1 MTQQQK
7 ASREISSAIG
17 KSKMYYQ
24 VFDCQS
30 PVHPEFLSSF
40 NNLEEDRYLKED
52 WCYRFRA
59 YGSASI
65 ENNGVTWDS
74 SATFY
79 QSETINAYAGGKIRT
94 FAALPEVTRRFSETV
109 LLYPEIT
116 QAMGTSIFR
125 MGCHQI
131 RICADNLHNGLPTPE
146 GFHQDGFDVVMIIC
160 INQSN
165 VSGGVSLLCQ
175 KDNREEILF
184 NRVMAPGESLLI
196 NDREMM
202 HYVSPITPRLPGF
215 AYRDVIVLTFE
226 K

>member
-7 ASREISSAIG
+7 STRGIDSAIG
-17 KSKMYYQ
+17 KNNGYYQ

-30 PVHPEFLSSF
+30 PVDPDFLTSF
-40 NNLEEDRYLKED
+40 NDLEEDRYLKED
-52 WCYRFRA
+52 WCYRYRA
-59 YGSASI
+59 YGAASFEKDRVI
-65 ENNGVTWDS
+65 WDS

-79 QSETINAYAGGKIRT
+79 QSETINAYAGGQIRT
-94 FAALPEVTRRFSETV
+94 FAALPEVTRHFSEAV
-109 LLYPEIT
+109 LLHPEIREV
-116 QAMGTSIFR
+116 MGTSTFR

-131 RICADNLHNGLPTPE
+131 RICADDHHNGLPTPE

-184 NRVMAPGESLLI
+184 NRIMAPGESLLI

-226 K
+226 R